1 MNRTTT
7 VVVAL
12 IAAAGLSTMAY
23 TVPAQR
29 ALAWGGFGGFGFGGC
44 GGCGGGFFVHKHII
58 QTISQTNRCINPT
71 APTPP
76 PPPPPPPP
84 SKVAAKGGNGGSG
97 GAAGSGGEGG
107 QGGKDVGDLTSTN
120 KANIDQKANGG
131 NSNGGHAGN
140 ANGGD
145 ARTQGNG
152 DDQKAP
158 WAMTMDGVNQ
168 DHNQKD
174 KQVVCLNT
182 AVNNAGHGFRANG
195 AESQDL
201 ANNVP
206 SQDLGQNG

>member
-23 TVPAQR
+23 TVPEQR
-29 ALAWGGFGGFGFGGC
+29 ALAWGGFGGFGGC

-84 SKVAAKGGNGGSG
+84 GKEIAKGGNGGSG
-97 GAAGSGGEGG
+97 GAGGSGGEGG
-107 QGGKDVGDLTSTN
+107 QGGKNVGDLTSTN

-158 WAMTMDGVNQ
+158 WAVTMDGGDNQ
-168 DHNQKD
+168 DQNQKD
-174 KQVVCLNT
+174 KQVVCVNT
-182 AVNNAGHGFRANG
+182 ATNTARHGFG
-195 AESQDL
+195 
-201 ANNVP
+201 
-206 SQDLGQNG
+206 GFGGIG